1 MAGRT
6 GKIAAPARQR
16 PTVARETTQVAR
28 VPLRGPNARP
38 VSPAPAAPTRI
49 ETRTKGTRSQRRQGQ
64 TGKLGTAERMTEVLG
79 RGLPAQLYIAAPSG
93 TWERREPKQY
103 RLTPAAEAPATG
115 KRRRSIRV
123 RGTEPPLA
131 RNSSALSE
139 RGRPLRRVN
148 SGAATARA
156 PDWAAGASWGEAG
169 RQVTASR
176 DAFAQANVPNPRQPV
191 REHLPRRSQA
201 RRQPAVDGPGGR
213 ASGTAVC

>member
-1 MAGRT
+1 
-6 GKIAAPARQR
+6 
-16 PTVARETTQVAR
+16 
-28 VPLRGPNARP
+28 
-38 VSPAPAAPTRI
+38 
-49 ETRTKGTRSQRRQGQ
+49 
-64 TGKLGTAERMTEVLG
+64 MTEVLG
-79 RGLPAQLYIAAPSG
+79 HGLPAQLYIAAPSG

-213 ASGTAVC
+213 ASGTAVRCRVGRVRTCSASPTDWPVRRQKGHSRTNAKPRKHRQPQPNTDERSASPLRPETI